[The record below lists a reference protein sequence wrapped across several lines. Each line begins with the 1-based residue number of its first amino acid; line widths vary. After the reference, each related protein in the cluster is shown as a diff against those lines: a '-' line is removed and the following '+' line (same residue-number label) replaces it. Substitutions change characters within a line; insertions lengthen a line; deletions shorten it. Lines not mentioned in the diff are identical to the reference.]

1 MPSSSKAF
9 FVYLGLSAAVAG
21 AAAYYALKS
30 KASGS
35 APDDGMEL
43 APALTE
49 DEAVEIMKNIYER
62 VRMVAVRMAQAA
74 EGIKAQLAQQ
84 GQEMDDRKLMKTFIY
99 QHFVDQLEQIQGDV
113 LTEFDAEEVELE
125 DAVTTYQSTEA
136 QLKEYVQKIKAL
148 NYQFGGD
155 DLSTSETEDGTGH
168 AEPLVEMSIDEV
180 VEVIGTLTER
190 INDAMD
196 DFINE
201 FKEQHGEPD
210 QSALGF
216 QFQFGLMQLTEKI
229 EKEVI
234 ENTGISQVSF
244 QKSIETHSTH
254 PRVQEAFMRMQ
265 MNNGQ
270 KLAEHGIQMGQQ

>member
-1 MPSSSKAF
+1 MSNKALI
-9 FVYLGLSAAVAG
+9 VYLGLSAAAG
-21 AAAYYALKS
+21 AAAYYALRS

-35 APDDGMEL
+35 APDDGKEL

-49 DEAVEIMKNIYER
+49 DEAVEIMKNIYDR

-113 LTEFDAEEVELE
+113 LTEFDAEEAELE
-125 DAVTTYQSTEA
+125 DAVTTYQSSEA

-155 DLSTSETEDGTGH
+155 DLSASDTANGTGLG
-168 AEPLVEMSIDEV
+168 EPLVEMSIDEV
-180 VEVIGTLTER
+180 VEVIGTLTDR

-196 DFINE
+196 DFVNG

-234 ENTGISQVSF
+234 ESTGISQTSF
-244 QKSIETHSTH
+244 QKSIETHSSH

-270 KLAEHGIQMGQQ
+270 KLAEHGIQMGQQG